1 MAVWVKKVSISISH
15 IDSSATSFA
24 VGLLALASA
33 PISRSAFLAMD
44 SSLDILPTSI
54 HINLLTLTLKNK
66 HGSRLRCVTDL
77 LGDAG
82 VRAVVHG
89 GLFNSSSSVT
99 YKTEHSEVCT
109 SSHSHLAVQALTLS
123 LPSDYG
129 SAFMDSTV
137 TCKRIKQASARAT
150 WHTFESIHVLL
161 RNTAHS
167 SFCKCVHSK
176 STPSQ

>member
-1 MAVWVKKVSISISH
+1 MWVKKVSISISH

-129 SAFMDSTV
+129 SAFMDSTRLEFGCPKSPRHRPSSV
-137 TCKRIKQASARAT
+137 FRCLQRQQQIREAT
-150 WHTFESIHVLL
+150 G
-161 RNTAHS
+161 RCAHS
-167 SFCKCVHSK
+167 H
-176 STPSQ
+176 